1 MIIIKYSIVTEKIIF
16 DLNHAINTLMV
27 RKTAVIA
34 ITRHGIE
41 IACRIKEN
49 MQEVKIYVPAK
60 YNVSTSERAS
70 DITWFTEQTT
80 QLLTNLF
87 KSNDALICIFSLGA
101 VIRLIAPLLV
111 DKRSDPAV
119 LVIDDKANFVISAL
133 SGHLGGANALTRL
146 VASFFPNSQPVIT
159 TAADVN
165 ETIAVDLIGRE
176 FGWRIEN
183 PENVTRVSAF
193 MVNEEK
199 IALYQ
204 QVGENDWLPTASLP
218 KNVIVVKNLNEIRS
232 PEFKAALIISDLL
245 IIDPVILEKS
255 VIFRPKSLVVG
266 LGLHWDTRKDD
277 IELGI
282 QTVMKDKGLSFMS
295 IRNISSIN
303 REKKIRGLQ
312 EFSDHRGIPV
322 ETYDKDRL
330 AAVEAPNPSHIVQ
343 KFEGTASVSEASS
356 ILSSKGGIIVP
367 KQKFPPN
374 LTVAISRVKFD

>member
-1 MIIIKYSIVTEKIIF
+1 MLLI
-16 DLNHAINTLMV
+16 TLMI

-34 ITRHGIE
+34 ITKHGIG
-41 IACRIKEN
+41 IARRIKEN
-49 MQEVKIYVPAK
+49 MQEVEIYAPAK
-60 YNVSTSERAS
+60 YDISASEPQS
-70 DITWFTEQTT
+70 NITWFTQKTT

-101 VIRLIAPLLV
+101 VIRLIAPLVV

-146 VASFFPNSQPVIT
+146 IASFFPNSQPVIT

-183 PENVTRVSAF
+183 PENVTRVSAS

-204 QVGENDWLPTASLP
+204 QTGEKNWLHIASLP
-218 KNVIVVKNLNEIRS
+218 KNVIVVKNPNEIKS
-232 PEFKAALIISDLL
+232 PEFKAALIISDML
-245 IIDPVILEKS
+245 IINPVILEKS
-255 VIFRPKSLVVG
+255 VIYRPKSLVVG
-266 LGLHWDTRKDD
+266 LGLHWNTLKDD

-282 QTVMKDKGLSFMS
+282 QTV
-295 IRNISSIN
+295 
-303 REKKIRGLQ
+303 
-312 EFSDHRGIPV
+312 
-322 ETYDKDRL
+322 
-330 AAVEAPNPSHIVQ
+330 
-343 KFEGTASVSEASS
+343 
-356 ILSSKGGIIVP
+356 
-367 KQKFPPN
+367 
-374 LTVAISRVKFD
+374 